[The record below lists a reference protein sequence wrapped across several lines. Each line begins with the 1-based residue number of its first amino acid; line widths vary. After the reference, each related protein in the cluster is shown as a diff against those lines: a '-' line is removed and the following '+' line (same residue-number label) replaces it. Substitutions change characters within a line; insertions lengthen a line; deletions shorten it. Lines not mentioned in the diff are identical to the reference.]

1 MKFNRIASLA
11 IVAIS
16 MAIPAQAAVV
26 LDNTTE
32 TVGGYDTIGG
42 PTSASGAWLA
52 AAFQTGSNPAG
63 YNLGSIGM
71 AMRFEDGFV
80 VPSGGFTVAVY
91 SDALGVPAASP
102 ISGGSLS
109 GSANPSSTGV
119 YAYTA
124 SAATLAPNTQYWVVA
139 KVPSGNGTYLWNYAS
154 DTTQTTAAP
163 GWTVE
168 GLYAFRDFEQSWQAL
183 NEFQPFMMSISATAV
198 PEPSEYAACGG
209 VLAAGVAGY
218 LRRRRA
224 A

>member
-1 MKFNRIASLA
+1 
-11 IVAIS
+11 
-16 MAIPAQAAVV
+16 MAIPAEAAIV
-26 LDNTTE
+26 LDNTTV

-63 YNLGSIGM
+63 YNLNSIGM

-80 VPSGGFTVAVY
+80 VPDGNFTVSVW
-91 SDALGVPAASP
+91 SDALGVPGSV

-109 GSANPSSTGV
+109 GSADPSSTGV

-124 SAATLAPNTQYWVVA
+124 SAATLAPATQYWVVA
-139 KVPSGNGTYLWNYAS
+139 RVPSGGGTYLWNYAE

-168 GLYAFRDFEQSWQAL
+168 GLYAFRDFEQGWQAL
-183 NEFQPFMMSISATAV
+183 NEFQPFMMSIAATAV

-209 VLAAGVAGY
+209 LLAVGVAGY